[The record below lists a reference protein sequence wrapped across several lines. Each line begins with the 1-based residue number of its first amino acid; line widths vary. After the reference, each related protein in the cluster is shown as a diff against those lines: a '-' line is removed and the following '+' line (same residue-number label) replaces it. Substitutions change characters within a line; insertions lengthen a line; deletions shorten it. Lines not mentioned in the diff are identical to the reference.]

1 MPDLMKVLTRTCPT
15 NFYWS
20 MEFVSPSS
28 GETYVLSYHN
38 SDGYRCTCPG
48 FSHRGWC
55 KHVRD
60 NELTSQRCGGLW
72 EAFANEIY
80 EDEHC
85 PDCGEPTEP
94 FYVGV

>member
-1 MPDLMKVLTRTCPT
+1 MPDLTRVLTRTCPT
-15 NFYWS
+15 NFRWS

-28 GETYVLSYHN
+28 GVPYILSYT
-38 SDGYRCTCPG
+38 DREGYACTCPG
-48 FSHRGWC
+48 FKHRGWC

-60 NELTSQRCGGLW
+60 DFLTKQRCGGLW
-72 EAFANEIY
+72 GAFANEIY
-80 EDEHC
+80 EDEVC